1 MTTRDRQGRIAT
13 DNERLVLDIVHRNPG
28 ISRSYVTKHTG
39 ITQQSV
45 HRLVDSLI
53 SKGFLK
59 ADKETKS
66 GPGQPSLVLTLVEDA
81 TYSFGISLNTDAIQ
95 LSLVDLSCTQIDNEF
110 IEVNDPN
117 DRKAVIKTIIS
128 SIASIAVRHKIPSQ
142 KIIGVGF
149 AITGYRL
156 DAPDK
161 FQTPPPLSDWAA
173 VSLTNDLVGHLHDH
187 VWIENNANASAIAE
201 TLVGVGRNHPSF
213 SYLSFN
219 HGFGSGIIIDGRPLT
234 GAHMNAGELS
244 TIFTI
249 DQVTSRP
256 ALHELIIRL
265 QRNGYSINT
274 VTELRE
280 KFDPNFLGVR
290 EWIDEVLPH
299 LNLAIRALS
308 AISDPSTIVFGGE
321 APPEL
326 LDMLM
331 KGADPFGDSDK
342 REIWPARPTLSRSE
356 ITGDAAS
363 FGAALIPIKQQILL

>member
-1 MTTRDRQGRIAT
+1 MTMRDRQGRIAT

-28 ISRSYVTKHTG
+28 ISRSFVTKHTG
-39 ITQQSV
+39 ITQQSI

-53 SKGFLK
+53 TKGFLT
-59 ADKETKS
+59 ADKETKN
-66 GPGQPSLVLTLVEDA
+66 GPGQPSLVLNLIEDSA
-81 TYSFGISLNTDAIQ
+81 YSFGISLNTDAIQ
-95 LSLVDLSCTQIDNEF
+95 LTLVDLSCTQVDSEF
-110 IEVNDPN
+110 IEVSNPN
-117 DRKAVIKTIIS
+117 DRKAVINAIKS
-128 SIASIAVRHKIPSQ
+128 SIDNIIKRRKIPPQ
-142 KIIGVGF
+142 KLVGVGF

-173 VSLTNDLVGHLHDH
+173 VNLMDDLVGKLHDH
-187 VWIENNANASAIAE
+187 IWIENNANASAIAE
-201 TLVGVGRNHPSF
+201 TLVGVGRVHPSF

-219 HGFGSGIIIDGRPLT
+219 HGFGSGIIIDGKPLT

-244 TIFTI
+244 TIFTL

-256 ALHELIIRL
+256 ALHELINRL
-265 QRNGYSINT
+265 RDRGYSINS

-280 KFDPNFLGVR
+280 KFEPNLLGVA

-299 LNLAIRALS
+299 LNLTIRALS
-308 AISDPSTIVFGGE
+308 ATTDPSTIVFGGE

-331 KGADPFGDSDK
+331 EGADPFSDSDK
-342 REIWPARPTLSRSE
+342 RDIWPARPTLSRSE
-356 ITGDAAS
+356 IKGDAAS